1 MLEAQITRRDSD
13 LFATLP
19 FEDQESLVDRLRP
32 YLTPNEVKL
41 LGFDPANDQVRKY
54 SRLPSLLIGLGAT
67 TSTTILFSV
76 VGFLATL
83 GLPDAAAVAAALV

>member
-32 YLTPNEVKL
+32 YLTPNEVKQ

-54 SRLPSLLIGLGAT
+54 SRLPSFLIGLGAT
-67 TSTTILFSV
+67 AATTILFSV
-76 VGFLATL
+76 VGLLATL
-83 GLPDAAAVAAALV
+83 GLPDAAAVAAALA

>member
-19 FEDQESLVDRLRP
+19 FEDQESLIDRLRP
-32 YLTPNEVKL
+32 CLTPDEVKQ

-54 SRLPSLLIGLGAT
+54 SRLPSSLIGLGAAAA
-67 TSTTILFSV
+67 TTILFSV

-83 GLPDAAAVAAALV
+83 GLPDAAAVAPALA